1 MLTQLQISGFRGFR
15 DLEVDGL
22 SQVNLFVG
30 TNNAGKTSILEAA
43 ELLAMGTASGLV
55 RGPRRRGEATVVS
68 QEGASSGHRAL
79 ELSHLFYGHSL
90 KLGAAF
96 KISSTS
102 ELWVHCEITDSPQ
115 QLFAPPEG
123 FTPVLSYKS
132 STQENGLLIN
142 PFWDSF
148 QPPRPLSV
156 SSSTD
161 SGPVLFLGTE
171 AVSASR
177 LGQLWDS
184 IVLTPEEAGVVTAIQ
199 IVEPDIERI
208 AFLGEGRINRSI
220 FLKPAGTEQRIPLGS
235 MGDGLRRLLVLAL
248 HLVSAKGGYLLVDE
262 IDTGLHHTVM
272 VDLWTLVIET
282 ARRLGVQVLAT
293 THSLD
298 CVRALAWVQEK
309 NQELASEVTLHRIE
323 RGLPSTIRYTMD
335 ELAAA
340 AEHHLEVR

>member
-1 MLTQLQISGFRGFR
+1 
-15 DLEVDGL
+15 
-22 SQVNLFVG
+22 
-30 TNNAGKTSILEAA
+30 
-43 ELLAMGTASGLV
+43 MGTATGLP
-55 RGPRRRGEATVVS
+55 RGPRRRGEATWVT
-68 QEGASSGHRAL
+68 QEGASSGHRAI

-102 ELWVHCEITDSPQ
+102 ELWVHCKVTDSPQQ

-123 FTPVLSYKS
+123 FTPVLFYRS

-142 PFWDSF
+142 PFLDTF
-148 QPPRPLSV
+148 QPSRPLSA
-156 SSSTD
+156 SSPTD

-171 AVSASR
+171 TVSVSR
-177 LGQLWDS
+177 LGQLWDN

-208 AFLGEGRINRSI
+208 AFAGEGRLSRSI

-272 VDLWTLVIET
+272 VDLWKLVIET
-282 ARRLGVQVLAT
+282 ASRLGVQVLAT

-323 RGLPSTIRYTMD
+323 RGLPSTVRYTMD
-335 ELAAA
+335 ELAVA